1 MYFEE
6 ALKLMRKG
14 YWISRGISGENFR
27 LNDGHF
33 EIVNEEYPDGCH
45 TNVPGD
51 DLSSDRWELTDRDI
65 LYQEITDC
73 CKYMSPRIVNCLR
86 NECGIKNK
94 HVLTGDVVRYS
105 EKELLRLPNFYLKSL
120 KELKWHLNEIGL
132 FLGMELSKSQLEK
145 LEQFRK
151 AYENEF

>member
-1 MYFEE
+1 
-6 ALKLMRKG
+6 
-14 YWISRGISGENFR
+14 
-27 LNDGHF
+27 
-33 EIVNEEYPDGCH
+33 
-45 TNVPGD
+45 
-51 DLSSDRWELTDRDI
+51 
-65 LYQEITDC
+65 
-73 CKYMSPRIVNCLR
+73 MSPRIVNCLR

-94 HVLTGDVVRYS
+94 HVLIGDVVRYS

-151 AYENEF
+151 AYENEL